1 MNKETAIKR
10 KIKDSVF
17 TALFSEEKYL
27 RELCKVLK
35 PDVTDEE
42 LESLSIVTIQNILV
56 DGLYND
62 LGFMIGNYVLYIIE
76 AQSTW
81 SVNIV
86 IRTAMYYSE
95 TLRKYIAENGIN
107 IYGKKVKIPKP
118 IFCLVYTGKEKHAE
132 EYISLAEE
140 FFDGDSSVMDVK
152 VKVIH
157 SSSDGNILDQ
167 YIKFTKISDEQVSLY
182 GRTHKAIVET
192 LRLCIENNILKDF
205 LRSRETEVIDMMT
218 TLFDEETVLKAAF
231 AEKDRETAKAK
242 ETGRQ
247 EGRIEGEENSRLLI
261 LGHMVKNSG
270 FTIKKALEVSGI
282 PKDEWGKYISKLS

>member
-81 SVNIV
+81 TVNIV
-86 IRTAMYYSE
+86 IRTTMYYFES
-95 TLRKYIAENGIN
+95 LRQYIAENNIN
-107 IYGKKVKIPKP
+107 IYGKKIKIPKP
-118 IFCLVYTGKEKHAE
+118 VFYVVYTGK
-132 EYISLAEE
+132 
-140 FFDGDSSVMDVK
+140 
-152 VKVIH
+152 
-157 SSSDGNILDQ
+157 
-167 YIKFTKISDEQVSLY
+167 
-182 GRTHKAIVET
+182 
-192 LRLCIENNILKDF
+192 
-205 LRSRETEVIDMMT
+205 
-218 TLFDEETVLKAAF
+218 
-231 AEKDRETAKAK
+231 DRH
-242 ETGRQ
+242 
-247 EGRIEGEENSRLLI
+247 N
-261 LGHMVKNSG
+261 
-270 FTIKKALEVSGI
+270 
-282 PKDEWGKYISKLS
+282 